1 MRSNLSDS
9 RFDQLLKPHFGET
22 CAAKALHA
30 LRCRALPAWDAYI
43 RERQAPERRPG
54 DTPGEVYCR
63 FLCQVRDHILE
74 LKEDVERMN
83 YCLADVPK
91 LINRLDDRYDVSL
104 VKIVDEYYWTT
115 ITLGHK
121 VPDLNQ
127 LEEWLRWLR
136 DSSS

>member
-1 MRSNLSDS
+1 
-9 RFDQLLKPHFGET
+9 
-22 CAAKALHA
+22 
-30 LRCRALPAWDAYI
+30 
-43 RERQAPERRPG
+43 
-54 DTPGEVYCR
+54 
-63 FLCQVRDHILE
+63 
-74 LKEDVERMN
+74 MN